1 MISNCR
7 RGDLSSHHS
16 LKSSVGTLLSNKSPS
31 KVIMMGTPKKSDV
44 PTSKAPQQ
52 QQQAPVKE
60 EETPSKT
67 ADAVPPTIIKKRDL
81 KRKCK

>member
-1 MISNCR
+1 
-7 RGDLSSHHS
+7 
-16 LKSSVGTLLSNKSPS
+16 
-31 KVIMMGTPKKSDV
+31 MMGTPKKSDV

-60 EETPSKT
+60 EENPSKT